1 MITAIFLVSIF
12 TSTMILSS
20 IWPNLIPLWII
31 FSQFFGVIVVLLF
44 FGLMV
49 PFYKRSDSNT
59 PFFGG
64 LTRNLAF
71 TLNHF
76 ILRLKVIPINTENI
90 PMNGKV
96 VFFANHKSYTDPFV
110 VLQIVRRNLA
120 YAVKKGV
127 YQLPLIKLWLQ
138 AMQCFMVDRDNNRD
152 TVRRIMEAIKTVEK
166 EQAMLIFPE
175 GGTKDRDNEMIEQM
189 KHGAFKIAL
198 KAKASIVPI
207 RIVGNVKVRQ
217 RIPFYHTDREVIF
230 LKPIEYNVYKEMS
243 TQEISQL
250 VLKQINDAH

>member
-1 MITAIFLVSIF
+1 MITLIFLVSIF
-12 TSTMILSS
+12 SSSLILSS
-20 IWPNLIPLWII
+20 IWPNLIPLWIV
-31 FSQFFGVIVVLLF
+31 FSQFLGVVVVLLF
-44 FGLMV
+44 FGIMV
-49 PFYKRSDSNT
+49 PFYKNSESTT

-76 ILRLKVIPINTENI
+76 ILRLKVIPKGTENI
-90 PMNGKV
+90 PMKGKV

-120 YAVKKGV
+120 FAVKKGV
-127 YQLPLIKLWLQ
+127 YQLPLIGLWLQ
-138 AMQCFMVDRDNNRD
+138 AMHCFMVDRDNNRD
-152 TVRRIMEAIKTVEK
+152 TVRRLMEAIKTVEK
-166 EQAMLIFPE
+166 EHAMLIFPE

-207 RIVGNVKVRQ
+207 RIVGNAKVRH

-230 LKPIEYNVYKEMS
+230 LKPIEYNDYKEMA
-243 TQEISQL
+243 TQDISKL
-250 VLKQINDAH
+250 VLKQINEAY

>member
-1 MITAIFLVSIF
+1 MITAIFLMSIF
-12 TSTMILSS
+12 VTAMTLSS

-31 FSQFFGVIVVLLF
+31 FSQLFGVIVVLAF

-49 PFYKRSDSNT
+49 PFYKKAGSNA
-59 PFFGG
+59 PFFGS
-64 LTRNLAF
+64 LTRNLSF

-76 ILRLKVIPINTENI
+76 ILRLKVIPKGLENI
-90 PMNGKV
+90 PKEGKV

-110 VLQIVRRNLA
+110 VLQLVRRNLA

-127 YQLPLIKLWLQ
+127 YHLPLIGLWLQ
-138 AMQCFMVDRDNNRD
+138 AMHCFMVDRDNDRD
-152 TVRRIMEAIKTVEK
+152 TVKRLMKAIKTVEK

-175 GGTKDRDNEMIEQM
+175 GGTKDRDNELIERM

-198 KAKASIVPI
+198 KAKADIIPV
-207 RIVGNVKVRQ
+207 RIVGNAKVRN

-230 LKPIEYNVYKEMS
+230 LKPIAYASYKDLN
-243 TQEISQL
+243 TQEISNL
-250 VLKQINDAH
+250 VLNIINNAY